1 MYQGGGRLMTSA
13 AAADQ
18 EMANE
23 LNLVTQVPLGDA
35 SVAALLTLKR
45 TDSRNPIDKVTIG
58 LLKTILSDLIDEGD
72 VAAVILTGAG
82 DAFSAGGDLKG
93 YRALYRNPASF
104 KTFMKDF
111 DEVCRILETAPFLTI
126 AMINRTSAAARLG
139 LSRASDF

>member
-1 MYQGGGRLMTSA
+1 MTSA

-23 LNLVTQVPLGDA
+23 LILVTQVPLGDA
-35 SVAALLTLKR
+35 SVAALLTLNR
-45 TDSRNPIDKVTIG
+45 PDSRNPIDKVTIG

-93 YRALYRNPASF
+93 YRALYPNPPSF
-104 KTFMKDF
+104 K
-111 DEVCRILETAPFLTI
+111 PFLKHFDQVSPILHTPPF
-126 AMINRTSAAARLG
+126 L
-139 LSRASDF
+139 

>member
-35 SVAALLTLKR
+35 SVAALLTLNR
-45 TDSRNPIDKVTIG
+45 PDSRNPIDKVTIG

-72 VAAVILTGAG
+72 VAAVILTAAG
-82 DAFSAGGDLKG
+82 DGFSPGGHSKGDPALSRDPAAF
-93 YRALYRNPASF
+93 
-104 KTFMKDF
+104 T
-111 DEVCRILETAPFLTI
+111 PFLE
-126 AMINRTSAAARLG
+126 G
-139 LSRASDF
+139 FRA